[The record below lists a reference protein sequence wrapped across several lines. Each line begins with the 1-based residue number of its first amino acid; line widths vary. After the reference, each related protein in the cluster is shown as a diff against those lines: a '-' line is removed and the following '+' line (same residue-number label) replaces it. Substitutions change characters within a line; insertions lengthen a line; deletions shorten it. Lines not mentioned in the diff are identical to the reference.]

1 MGDHLQVMVMKKW
14 SRMVA
19 QDSAHLRSLKHL
31 MYVVVP
37 GPRLKHY
44 DTNYALPLSPVAK
57 P

>member
-44 DTNYALPLSPVAK
+44 DTNDALPLSPVAK